1 MIITRTLL
9 ALGLAALLSVAGSG
23 SSPASAQTDCLDG
36 RALGQWNL
44 PSRIERGVVRGLLVQ
59 ETRDGRK
66 FALDARLAPIRGT
79 DGGKL
84 DGNLYV
90 IAPGPALRPFAQVR
104 GTYGVGQDGSGRFDA
119 AIVQMN
125 QKLIPVEIGKVVGT
139 FSDHP
144 DTPQAESG
152 SPGRFRGQWTLCR

>member
-84 DGNLYV
+84 DGNQYKRVNVHWIEAERQMRGLGV
-90 IAPGPALRPFAQVR
+90 SSKLNARMDFLLHLREIGRQVADRWIA
-104 GTYGVGQDGSGRFDA
+104 SHFDA
-119 AIVQMN
+119 
-125 QKLIPVEIGKVVGT
+125 IGQRSTIDVREK
-139 FSDHP
+139 F
-144 DTPQAESG
+144 
-152 SPGRFRGQWTLCR
+152 L